1 MKLTL
6 NSKLSRICCLKM
18 GTAGYFNSLSVEILW
33 KRETPNQLAN
43 K

>member
-6 NSKLSRICCLKM
+6 NSHYPGYVVKM
-18 GTAGYFNSLSVEILW
+18 RTAGYFNSLSVEILW